1 MLRYLAMGY
10 AASTSRT
17 ARDGMIDLR
26 SDTVTQPSPAMRRA
40 MAEAEVGD
48 DVFGEDPTVRALEER
63 SAELLGSEAG
73 LLVSSG
79 TMGNLVGLMAHVPR
93 GGEIIAGADTH
104 IVLDEAANHAV
115 ATELP
120 ASQSVAAVD
129 AGARAS
135 TDSAAVRISIS
146 SAAVS
151 NQVVIDRDARA
162 VVYQVIDTRTS
173 QVVKQFP
180 EEAVLR
186 RRAYFH
192 ALDLTKEAPTRLRAT
207 DRRA

>member
-1 MLRYLAMGY
+1 MSTDFNIKPVGAPV
-10 AASTSRT
+10 AAP
-17 ARDGMIDLR
+17 I
-26 SDTVTQPSPAMRRA
+26 VQH
-40 MAEAEVGD
+40 V
-48 DVFGEDPTVRALEER
+48 
-63 SAELLGSEAG
+63 SEA
-73 LLVSSG
+73 
-79 TMGNLVGLMAHVPR
+79 AH
-93 GGEIIAGADTH
+93 
-104 IVLDEAANHAV
+104 HAV

-129 AGARAS
+129 AGSRAS

-146 SAAVS
+146 SASVS

-173 QVVKQFP
+173 QVVNQFP

-192 ALDLTKEAPTRLRAT
+192 ALDLSKDAPTRLRAT
-207 DRRA
+207 DRQA

>member
-1 MLRYLAMGY
+1 MSTDFNIKPVGAPV
-10 AASTSRT
+10 AAP
-17 ARDGMIDLR
+17 I
-26 SDTVTQPSPAMRRA
+26 VQH
-40 MAEAEVGD
+40 V
-48 DVFGEDPTVRALEER
+48 
-63 SAELLGSEAG
+63 SEA
-73 LLVSSG
+73 
-79 TMGNLVGLMAHVPR
+79 AQ
-93 GGEIIAGADTH
+93 
-104 IVLDEAANHAV
+104 HAV

-129 AGARAS
+129 SSARAS
-135 TDSAAVRISIS
+135 TDSAAVRVSIS
-146 SAAVS
+146 SASASVS

-192 ALDLTKEAPTRLRAT
+192 TLDLTKDAPTRLRAT
-207 DRRA
+207 DRKA

>member
-1 MLRYLAMGY
+1 MSTDFNIKPVGAPV
-10 AASTSRT
+10 AAP
-17 ARDGMIDLR
+17 I
-26 SDTVTQPSPAMRRA
+26 VQH
-40 MAEAEVGD
+40 V
-48 DVFGEDPTVRALEER
+48 
-63 SAELLGSEAG
+63 SEA
-73 LLVSSG
+73 
-79 TMGNLVGLMAHVPR
+79 AQ
-93 GGEIIAGADTH
+93 
-104 IVLDEAANHAV
+104 HAV

-129 AGARAS
+129 SARAS
-135 TDSAAVRISIS
+135 ADSAPVRVSIS
-146 SAAVS
+146 NASSMS

-192 ALDLTKEAPTRLRAT
+192 ALDLTKDAPQRLRTT
-207 DRRA
+207 DRQA